1 MQNKVAIITGASKG
15 IGRQTTLAFAEAGY
29 ETVVVA
35 TNQSS
40 LLELKEEIKK
50 LYDRECLVC
59 CGDLSDMNFV
69 DSIPGLAI
77 ERFGRIDVLINNA
90 AWRTI
95 ETMRSI
101 DLATWEKTFRICIT
115 APAFLAK
122 LCAAAME
129 QRRINGVIINTS
141 SIMSQQPG
149 GNSPA
154 YIACKGALESL
165 TKELAITYG
174 RSGIRVVGLKP
185 GFIDTEM
192 SNDYKSNLG
201 DNISERMAKELVEKT
216 PLGRTGTADDIARA
230 ILWLASAN
238 AGYITGCDLSI
249 DGGLS
254 NNFSSYTI
262 KNLQF
267 PNEY

>member
-15 IGRQTTLAFAEAGY
+15 IGRQTALAFAEAGY

-59 CGDLSDMNFV
+59 CGDLSDMNFIN
-69 DSIPGLAI
+69 SIPESAI
-77 ERFGRIDVLINNA
+77 DRFGRIDVLVNNA

-122 LCAAAME
+122 FCAAVME
-129 QRRINGVIINTS
+129 ERNITGVIINTS
-141 SIMSQQPG
+141 SIMSQQAG

-174 RSGIRVVGLKP
+174 RSGIRVLCLRP

-192 SNDYKSNLG
+192 SNDYLSDNG
-201 DNISERMAKELVEKT
+201 DNISGKMAKELLEKT
-216 PLGRTGTADDIARA
+216 PLGRPGTPDDIARA
-230 ILWLASAN
+230 MVWLASPN
-238 AGYITGCDLSI
+238 AGFITGCDLTI

-254 NNFSSYTI
+254 NNFNSYPI
-262 KNLQF
+262 KKLQF

>member
-15 IGRQTTLAFAEAGY
+15 IGRQTALAFAEAGY

-35 TNQSS
+35 TSGAS
-40 LLELKEEIKK
+40 LLGLKEEIKK
-50 LYDRECLVC
+50 LYNRECLVC

-201 DNISERMAKELVEKT
+201 DNISEKMAKELVEKT
-216 PLGRTGTADDIARA
+216 PLGRPGTANDIARA
-230 ILWLASAN
+230 MVWLASPN
-238 AGYITGCDLSI
+238 AGYITGCDLTI

-254 NNFSSYTI
+254 NNFNSYPI
-262 KNLQF
+262 KKLQF
-267 PNEY
+267 PHEY

>member
-1 MQNKVAIITGASKG
+1 
-15 IGRQTTLAFAEAGY
+15 
-29 ETVVVA
+29 
-35 TNQSS
+35 
-40 LLELKEEIKK
+40 
-50 LYDRECLVC
+50 
-59 CGDLSDMNFV
+59 
-69 DSIPGLAI
+69 
-77 ERFGRIDVLINNA
+77 
-90 AWRTI
+90 
-95 ETMRSI
+95 
-101 DLATWEKTFRICIT
+101 
-115 APAFLAK
+115 
-122 LCAAAME
+122 
-129 QRRINGVIINTS
+129 
-141 SIMSQQPG
+141 MSQQPG

-201 DNISERMAKELVEKT
+201 DNISEKMAKELVEKT
-216 PLGRTGTADDIARA
+216 PLGRPGTADDIARA

-238 AGYITGCDLSI
+238 AGYITGCDLII

-254 NNFSSYTI
+254 NNFNSYTI